1 MNITKEQLRES
12 YAGCSEAGQ
21 LTNDFASLALQ
32 IAGGYL
38 QRKAPS
44 LQPAECGEIV
54 SNFSLRLVDQWQKV
68 DPAKNI
74 FSYLTQMANYAALD
88 YFRKRNRE
96 TGRHIE
102 MDGLTLAQADALL
115 EDRIQRFGAEMR
127 VEKCGDCDVVVSAL
141 DGQTAILF
149 EGE

>member
-1 MNITKEQLRES
+1 VNITKEQLRES

-21 LTNDFASLALQ
+21 LTDRFARLAME
-32 IAGGYL
+32 IARGYL
-38 QRKAPS
+38 QRRAPS
-44 LQPAECGEIV
+44 LQPCEAGEIV
-54 SNFSLRLVDQWQKV
+54 SNFSLRLVGRWRKV

-74 FSYLTQMANYAALD
+74 FSYLTQMTNYAALD
-88 YFRKRNRE
+88 YFRKRERE

-115 EDRIQRFGAEMR
+115 EDRIQRIDAEMR